1 MDPLKVQITNID
13 WSFVRSGKL
22 DNTRFSRCPVIRIF
36 GVSSTGEKA
45 CVHIHQVYPYF
56 YIPYDGSMAPEEVGR
71 YIRSLTQA
79 LNRAIAISLKRNP
92 LEAKYVRAVILVK
105 GVHFYGFHCSYS
117 PFLKVIMADPGL
129 VQRAA
134 TVLRSGV
141 VMRQKIQTHETHIS
155 YLMQFMCDFGL
166 YGCGWLEFS
175 RYYLREG
182 TAVDTRADALPGQF
196 SESPHPKA
204 SRMAIEIDI
213 ISHQILN
220 RNKLSQRHLHHK
232 LDISTSVQPSEPLVQ
247 SVRELWDGER
257 ARRSANGLNRT
268 PEIPREGSASQ
279 RGAGGQWEQE
289 PLFWEQLRVR
299 MNNPKAEVN
308 VPQGWEKWVMTAFE
322 SVEALWEEGWKTW
335 MPQLFDRALEVG
347 ESTRATQVAGELNP
361 FGSTQVEQNQ
371 GPPQTTHLSNSDD
384 VDEDIAAGQ
393 ALQRLVIAAEEADD
407 WHDDEQW
414 DDDLLY
420 DDDELKEMATQVT
433 SREIS
438 VPATPT
444 KQRFRTATPISSS
457 RRNNLSA
464 SPDRARN
471 RRSYTSPTTTPTKK
485 IVIKDSPSKFDRIL
499 EDLEK
504 APIRMAAPAR
514 GTVIANPTPGTPP
527 VIARANSTTPMV
539 EEGNPFL
546 DADVVYPVQA
556 KTTPTK
562 DNTSPVAKR
571 KKPTHGVTREPIR
584 KTTRWADLEEQL
596 ISITYRTPQTPVAQA
611 PVYEYSHRPPSA
623 KQLVESLA
631 DYGLPSKI
639 HRVPYYSNEEDVPEQ
654 TMRYAGRVYH
664 IRGGTGVGSLEHW
677 EANEAP
683 AQALR
688 NVPEITGWEYA
699 GVPPSSKVVKRW
711 LDGAPSQ
718 DVSKV
723 PDPWRPQIEGPTQ
736 STHGVKITQK
746 RIESSGARQKQT
758 ISAMSVEIFVCSRED
773 LLPNPAEDEITCL
786 FYSHSESGGDAED
799 RADYQS
805 GCVVVCPNQPYSVDP
820 RWIPGYKIEIVSSE
834 LDLLN
839 TLIDLVREFD
849 PDILAGWQVQTA
861 SWGYLD
867 ARCQSTGL
875 NLSEEIAR
883 VSSNHGHK
891 PGLEQWGQ
899 RHGASFNV
907 VGRHILNVWRIM
919 RSEQSLD
926 QYTYENVMFHLM
938 HKRVPM
944 YTPKTLTQWFNSGV
958 PSRAVRVLK
967 HWAERTAAI
976 LDLLDHTE
984 LILRTAESA
993 RIIGVDF
1000 MSVLTR
1006 GSQFKV
1012 ESIMFKIAKQE
1023 NYVLISPSKEQ
1034 VGSQNAC
1041 ECLPLVME
1049 PESAYYN
1056 PLVVLDFQS
1065 LYPSIMI
1072 AYNYC
1077 YSTFLGRCALFQGK
1091 NKFGVT
1097 ELNLPPGLLETIGE
1111 ENIHVAAN
1119 GMAYAKRNV
1128 REGLLGRMLMELLDT
1143 RIMVKQA
1150 MKSAKGDRGLHKI
1163 LNARQLSLKLMCN
1176 VTFGYTMAGFSGR
1189 MPAAEIADSIVQSGR
1204 ETLEKAI
1211 ALIEATPKWGARV
1224 VYGDTDS
1231 IFIYLPGRTKDE
1243 AFRIGHE
1250 IANTV
1255 TESNPPPIKL
1265 KFEKVYYPCVL
1276 MAKKRYVGFKY
1287 ENPDDKQPEFDA
1299 KGIETVR
1306 RDGIPAGQKMVE
1318 RCLKW
1323 VPDTQS
1329 QPQDKELIICARI
1342 LFRTQDFSEV
1352 KKYCVESWTKI
1363 LKGQVT
1369 PQDFI
1374 FAKEVRLG
1382 TYSDKVPPPPGA
1394 TVAARK
1400 LALDPMAE
1408 PHYGE
1413 RVPYVIIRGEPGSRL
1428 VDRAVPPE
1436 ELLKDRHKSID
1447 ENYYITHSLIPP
1459 LERIFNLVGA
1469 NVRQWFEEMPKP
1481 ARLDPVITIR
1491 GSEEPENNA
1500 GHKIDG
1506 HFRRLE
1512 CVVCKEP
1519 NDTNVC
1525 DDCLDDPLLSGKTL
1539 LEKVRR
1545 VERRIKGAQLIGA
1558 FYQINAL
1565 QTNPQPSYLKSALRA
1580 VCLSPQKLSP
1590 QNNIM
1595 SSFFGLA
1602 KTRTF
1607 KPRKD
1612 VPEGTKQYQ
1621 LRKYAEATLGSGN
1634 LRLAVVL
1641 PDGEDLNEWLAVHTV
1656 DFFNHLNMLYG
1667 TVTEFCTPQQ
1677 CPIMSAG
1684 PRYEYLWEDG
1694 VTYKKPTKLSAPDY
1708 VDALMNWVQSLL
1720 DDEKVFPNKIG
1731 VPFPKNFQSTVKTI
1745 VRRLFRVYAHLYSHH
1760 FEQISAL
1767 GIEAHLN
1774 TSYRHFF
1781 LFINEFDLVDK
1792 KELVP
1797 LDELNDAILAE
1808 DKAR

>member
-1 MDPLKVQITNID
+1 MEPLKIQITNID
-13 WSFVRSGKL
+13 WSLVRSGTL
-22 DNTRFSRCPVIRIF
+22 DNTRFSRCPVIRVF
-36 GVSSTGEKA
+36 GISSTGEKA
-45 CVHIHQVYPYF
+45 CIHIHQVYPYF
-56 YIPYDGSMAPEEVGR
+56 YIPYDGPMAPEEVGR

-92 LEAKYVRAVILVK
+92 LEARYVRAVILVK

-141 VMRQKIQTHETHIS
+141 VLRQKIQTFETHIS
-155 YLMQFMCDFGL
+155 YIMQFMCDFGL

-182 TAVDTRADALPGQF
+182 YTEAGIRDALPGQF
-196 SESPHPKA
+196 SKSPHSKA
-204 SRMAIEIDI
+204 SRMSVEIDI

-220 RNKLSQRHLHHK
+220 RYKLSQRHLHHK
-232 LDISTSVQPSEPLVQ
+232 LNTSSAPSSEPLVQ
-247 SVRELWDGER
+247 SVRELWDSER
-257 ARRSANGLNRT
+257 VRRLANGLNPT
-268 PEIPREGSASQ
+268 PELPREGSASQ

-289 PLFWEQLRVR
+289 PLFWAQLRAR

-308 VPQGWEKWVMTAFE
+308 VPQEWEKWVMTAFE

-335 MPQLFDRALEVG
+335 MPQLSGRMPEVQ
-347 ESTRATQVAGELNP
+347 ETTKPATQVARELNP
-361 FGSTQVEQNQ
+361 FGSAQVEQNL
-371 GPPQTTHLSNSDD
+371 GPQTTHVPNLDD

-393 ALQRLVIAAEEADD
+393 ALQKLVIAAEEGDD
-407 WHDDEQW
+407 WHDTDEQW
-414 DDDLLY
+414 DDDLPIE
-420 DDDELKEMATQVT
+420 DELDEMMATQVA
-433 SREIS
+433 SRDVS
-438 VPATPT
+438 VPTTPI
-444 KQRFRTATPISSS
+444 KQRFRTTTPVPSS
-457 RRNNLSA
+457 RKNSQFNT
-464 SPDRARN
+464 PDRTKSKS
-471 RRSYTSPTTTPTKK
+471 RSYASPTTTPSKRL
-485 IVIKDSPSKFDRIL
+485 IIKDSPSKFDRIL

-504 APIRMAAPAR
+504 APIPVPALV
-514 GTVIANPTPGTPP
+514 GSTTVINLTPGTHLVRTRADARIP
-527 VIARANSTTPMV
+527 VI
-539 EEGNPFL
+539 EDGNPFL
-546 DADVVYPVQA
+546 DAGVTYPGPA
-556 KTTPTK
+556 KTPRI
-562 DNTSPVAKR
+562 DTSPVTKR
-571 KKPTHGVTREPIR
+571 RKSTHEPGQESTR

-596 ISITYRTPQTPVAQA
+596 INITYRPQTSVLPAS
-611 PVYEYSHRPPSA
+611 VYEYNRRPPSA
-623 KQLVESLA
+623 KELVESLT

-639 HRVPYYSNEEDVPEQ
+639 YRVPYYSNEEDVPEQ
-654 TMRYAGRVYH
+654 PMRYAGRVYH
-664 IRGGTGVGSLEHW
+664 IKGGTGVGSLEHW
-677 EANEAP
+677 ESNEGP
-683 AQALR
+683 TQALQ

-699 GVPPSSKVVKRW
+699 GVPPSSRVVKQW
-711 LDGAPSQ
+711 LDSVPSQ
-718 DVSKV
+718 DVKRAPKIGRS
-723 PDPWRPQIEGPTQ
+723 QIDGPTQ
-736 STHGVKITQK
+736 NTHGFKITQK
-746 RIESSGARQKQT
+746 KSGSAARQKQT
-758 ISAMSVEIFVCSRED
+758 ISAMSVEIFVCTRGD
-773 LLPNPAEDEITCL
+773 LLPNPAEDAITCF
-786 FYSHSESGGDAED
+786 FYSHSESGGDAEE
-799 RADYQS
+799 RADYHS
-805 GCVVVCPNQPYSVDP
+805 GCVVVCPDQPPLVDP

-861 SWGYLD
+861 SWGYID
-867 ARCQSTGL
+867 ARCHSTGL
-875 NLSEEIAR
+875 VLSEEVAR

-891 PGLEQWGQ
+891 PGSEQWDD
-899 RHGASFNV
+899 RHGASFRV
-907 VGRHILNVWRIM
+907 VGRHVLNVWRIM

-926 QYTYENVMFHLM
+926 QYTYENVVFHLM
-938 HKRVPM
+938 HKRVPK
-944 YTPKTLTQWFNSGV
+944 YSPKTLTQWFNSDV
-958 PSRAVRVLK
+958 PSRVVRVLRY
-967 HWAERTAAI
+967 WMDRTATV

-1023 NYVLISPSKEQ
+1023 NYMLISPSKEQ

-1049 PESAYYN
+1049 PESAFYS

-1097 ELNLPPGLLETIGE
+1097 ELDMPPGLLEAIGE
-1111 ENIHVAAN
+1111 ENIHIAAN

-1150 MKSAKGDRGLHKI
+1150 MKSAKGDRGLHKL

-1231 IFIYLPGRTKDE
+1231 LFIYLPGRTKDE
-1243 AFRIGHE
+1243 AFRIGNE
-1250 IANTV
+1250 IANVV

-1276 MAKKRYVGFKY
+1276 MTKKRYVGFKY

-1306 RDGIPAGQKMVE
+1306 RDGIPDGQKMVE
-1318 RCLKW
+1318 RCLK
-1323 VPDTQS
+1323 
-1329 QPQDKELIICARI
+1329 I
-1342 LFRTQDFSEV
+1342 LFRSQDFSEV
-1352 KKYCVESWTKI
+1352 KRYCVDSWTKI
-1363 LKGQVT
+1363 LKGQAS

-1382 TYSDKVPPPPGA
+1382 TYSDKVAPPPGA

-1400 LALDPMAE
+1400 LALDPMSE
-1408 PHYGE
+1408 PQYGE
-1413 RVPYVIIRGEPGSRL
+1413 RIPYIIIRGEPGSRL

-1436 ELLKDRHKSID
+1436 ELLRDKHKSID

-1481 ARLDPVITIR
+1481 SRLDPVTATTDPQE
-1491 GSEEPENNA
+1491 SEINNRLN
-1500 GHKIDG
+1500 IDD

-1512 CVVCKEP
+1512 CIVCKQP

-1545 VERRIKGAQLIGA
+1545 VERRVKGAQLVCAMCTESPASETIMCESLDCPWMYA
-1558 FYQINAL
+1558 RVKNA
-1565 QTNPQPSYLKSALRA
+1565 
-1580 VCLSPQKLSP
+1580 QKLE
-1590 QNNIM
+1590 NI
-1595 SSFFGLA
+1595 
-1602 KTRTF
+1602 
-1607 KPRKD
+1607 
-1612 VPEGTKQYQ
+1612 KQIQ
-1621 LRKYAEATLGSGN
+1621 ALITQFPSLKIQA
-1634 LRLAVVL
+1634 
-1641 PDGEDLNEWLAVHTV
+1641 GED
-1656 DFFNHLNMLYG
+1656 
-1667 TVTEFCTPQQ
+1667 
-1677 CPIMSAG
+1677 
-1684 PRYEYLWEDG
+1684 
-1694 VTYKKPTKLSAPDY
+1694 
-1708 VDALMNWVQSLL
+1708 
-1720 DDEKVFPNKIG
+1720 
-1731 VPFPKNFQSTVKTI
+1731 
-1745 VRRLFRVYAHLYSHH
+1745 SHSSDIY
-1760 FEQISAL
+1760 Q
-1767 GIEAHLN
+1767 
-1774 TSYRHFF
+1774 
-1781 LFINEFDLVDK
+1781 V
-1792 KELVP
+1792 
-1797 LDELNDAILAE
+1797 
-1808 DKAR
+1808 

>member
-1 MDPLKVQITNID
+1 MEPLKVQITNID
-13 WSFVRSGKL
+13 WSLVRSGTL

-36 GVSSTGEKA
+36 GISSTGEKA
-45 CVHIHQVYPYF
+45 CVHVHQVYPYF
-56 YIPYDGSMAPEEVGR
+56 YISYNGSMAPEEVGR

-92 LEAKYVRAVILVK
+92 LEARYVRAVILVK

-134 TVLRSGV
+134 TVLHSGA
-141 VMRQKIQTHETHIS
+141 VMRQKIQTYETHIS

-182 TAVDTRADALPGQF
+182 TVEAGTHDALPGQF
-196 SESPHPKA
+196 SRSPHPKA
-204 SRMAIEIDI
+204 SRTSLEIDI

-220 RNKLSQRHLHHK
+220 RGKLLQRHLHHK
-232 LDISTSVQPSEPLVQ
+232 LDISASPPPSEPLVQ
-247 SVRELWDGER
+247 SVRELWDSER
-257 ARRSANGLNRT
+257 ARRLANGLNPT

-289 PLFWEQLRVR
+289 PLFWERLRAR
-299 MNNPKAEVN
+299 MNNPKADVN
-308 VPQGWEKWVMTAFE
+308 ITQGWEQWVMTAFE

-335 MPQLFDRALEVG
+335 APELSG
-347 ESTRATQVAGELNP
+347 EEKQKTKHATQVARGLNP
-361 FGSTQVEQNQ
+361 FESTQVEQKS
-371 GPPQTTHLSNSDD
+371 GPEVTHASNSDD

-393 ALQRLVIAAEEADD
+393 ALQKLVIAAEEGDEWYD
-407 WHDDEQW
+407 NDEQW
-414 DDDLLY
+414 DDDEPFE
-420 DDDELKEMATQVT
+420 DELGEMATQVT

-444 KQRFRTATPISSS
+444 KQRFRTTTPMSSS
-457 RRNNLSA
+457 RRDIHDTI
-464 SPDRARN
+464 PERANSRS
-471 RRSYTSPTTTPTKK
+471 RSYISPATTPTKK
-485 IVIKDSPSKFDRIL
+485 ITIKDSPSKFDRIL

-504 APIRMAAPAR
+504 APIRMPTPA
-514 GTVIANPTPGTPP
+514 GGSTNVNPTPG
-527 VIARANSTTPMV
+527 IDLARARANARTPMV

-546 DADVVYPVQA
+546 DTDITYPVPA
-556 KTTPTK
+556 NITHNEG
-562 DNTSPVAKR
+562 DASPVAKR
-571 KKPTHGVTREPIR
+571 KKLAHEPGQEPVR

-596 ISITYRTPQTPVAQA
+596 INITYRTSPAPAVRA
-611 PVYEYSHRPPSA
+611 PVYEYNRRPPSV
-623 KQLVESLA
+623 KELVGSLA

-639 HRVPYYSNEEDVPEQ
+639 YQVPYYSNEEDIPKQ
-654 TMRYAGRVYH
+654 PMRYAGRVYH
-664 IRGGTGVGSLEHW
+664 IKGGNGVGSLEHW
-677 EANEAP
+677 ESDEAP
-683 AQALR
+683 AQILY

-699 GVPPSSKVVKRW
+699 GAPPSLRVVKKW
-711 LDGAPSQ
+711 LDSAPSQ
-718 DVSKV
+718 DVRKV
-723 PDPWRPQIEGPTQ
+723 PDMGRSQIEGRTQ
-736 STHGVKITQK
+736 NTHGFKITQK
-746 RIESSGARQKQT
+746 KSGSSGALKKQT
-758 ISAMSVEIFVCSRED
+758 ISAMSVEIFVRSRGD
-773 LLPNPAEDEITCL
+773 LLPNPAEDEITCI

-805 GCVVVCPNQPYSVDP
+805 GCIVVCPDQSPLVDP
-820 RWIPGYKIEIVSSE
+820 RWIPGYKIEIVSTE

-839 TLIDLVREFD
+839 ALIDLVRDFD

-861 SWGYLD
+861 SWGYID
-867 ARCQSTGL
+867 VRCQSIGL
-875 NLSEEIAR
+875 ILSEEIAR

-891 PGLEQWGQ
+891 PGSEQWDEK
-899 RHGASFNV
+899 HGASFRV
-907 VGRHILNVWRIM
+907 VGRHVLNVWRIM

-926 QYTYENVMFHLM
+926 QYTYENVIFHLI
-938 HKRVPM
+938 HKRVPK
-944 YTPKTLTQWFNSGV
+944 YSPKTLTHWFNSSV
-958 PSRAVRVLK
+958 PSRVVRVLK
-967 HWAERTAAI
+967 YWADRTATI
-976 LDLLDHTE
+976 LDLLEHTE

-1023 NYVLISPSKEQ
+1023 NYILISPSKEQ

-1049 PESAYYN
+1049 PESGFYN

-1077 YSTFLGRCALFQGK
+1077 YSTFLGRCTLFQGR

-1097 ELNLPPGLLETIGE
+1097 ELNLPPGLLEAIGE

-1150 MKSAKGDRGLHKI
+1150 MKSAKGDKGLYKI

-1211 ALIEATPKWGARV
+1211 AIIETTPKWGARV

-1231 IFIYLPGRTKDE
+1231 LFIYLPGRTKEE
-1243 AFRIGHE
+1243 AFRIGNE
-1250 IANTV
+1250 IANVV

-1276 MAKKRYVGFKY
+1276 MTKKRYVGFKY

-1306 RDGIPAGQKMVE
+1306 RDGIPASQKMVE
-1318 RCLKW
+1318 RCLK
-1323 VPDTQS
+1323 
-1329 QPQDKELIICARI
+1329 I
-1342 LFRTQDFSEV
+1342 LFRSQDFSEV
-1352 KKYCVESWTKI
+1352 KKYCIDSWTKI
-1363 LKGQVT
+1363 LKGQVS

-1382 TYSDKVPPPPGA
+1382 NYSDKVPPPPGA

-1400 LALDPMAE
+1400 LALDPMCE
-1408 PHYGE
+1408 PQYGE
-1413 RVPYVIIRGEPGSRL
+1413 RIPYVIIRGEPGSRL
-1428 VDRAVPPE
+1428 VDRAVSPE
-1436 ELLKDRHKSID
+1436 ELLKDRHKTID

-1481 ARLDPVITIR
+1481 SRSDSVAAPRDP
-1491 GSEEPENNA
+1491 GEPEINDRFN
-1500 GHKIDG
+1500 IDD

-1512 CVVCKEP
+1512 CMVCKQP

-1545 VERRIKGAQLIGA
+1545 VERRVRGAQLVCAMCAESPASETIMCESLECPWMYA
-1558 FYQINAL
+1558 RVKNA
-1565 QTNPQPSYLKSALRA
+1565 
-1580 VCLSPQKLSP
+1580 QKLE
-1590 QNNIM
+1590 N
-1595 SSFFGLA
+1595 
-1602 KTRTF
+1602 
-1607 KPRKD
+1607 
-1612 VPEGTKQYQ
+1612 TKQIQ
-1621 LRKYAEATLGSGN
+1621 ALITQFPSLKFQAEEES
-1634 LRLAVVL
+1634 
-1641 PDGEDLNEWLAVHTV
+1641 H
-1656 DFFNHLNMLYG
+1656 
-1667 TVTEFCTPQQ
+1667 
-1677 CPIMSAG
+1677 SA
-1684 PRYEYLWEDG
+1684 
-1694 VTYKKPTKLSAPDY
+1694 
-1708 VDALMNWVQSLL
+1708 
-1720 DDEKVFPNKIG
+1720 
-1731 VPFPKNFQSTVKTI
+1731 
-1745 VRRLFRVYAHLYSHH
+1745 
-1760 FEQISAL
+1760 
-1767 GIEAHLN
+1767 
-1774 TSYRHFF
+1774 
-1781 LFINEFDLVDK
+1781 
-1792 KELVP
+1792 
-1797 LDELNDAILAE
+1797 AILQV
-1808 DKAR
+1808 

>member
-1 MDPLKVQITNID
+1 MEPLKIQITNID
-13 WSFVRSGKL
+13 WSLVRSGKL

-36 GVSSTGEKA
+36 GISSTGEKS

-56 YIPYDGSMAPEEVGR
+56 YVPYEGSMAPEEVGR

-134 TVLRSGV
+134 TVLRSGA
-141 VMRQKIQTHETHIS
+141 VMRQKIQTYEAHIS

-175 RYYLREG
+175 RYYLRDGSIEVG
-182 TAVDTRADALPGQF
+182 AVVNALPGQF
-196 SESPHPKA
+196 SKSPHPKV
-204 SRMAIEIDI
+204 SRMSVEIDI

-220 RNKLSQRHLHHK
+220 RNKLTQRHLHHK
-232 LDISTSVQPSEPLVQ
+232 LDLSPSAPSSEPLVQ
-247 SVRELWDGER
+247 SVRELWDSER
-257 ARRSANGLNRT
+257 ARRLANGLNPT
-268 PEIPREGSASQ
+268 PELPREGNATQ

-289 PLFWEQLRVR
+289 PLFWEQLRPR
-299 MNNPKAEVN
+299 MNNPKID
-308 VPQGWEKWVMTAFE
+308 
-322 SVEALWEEGWKTW
+322 SVEALWEEGWKAWT
-335 MPQLFDRALEVG
+335 PQLAGRTA
-347 ESTRATQVAGELNP
+347 ESEETTMPATQFTRELNP
-361 FGSTQVEQNQ
+361 FESTQVEQNP
-371 GPPQTTHLSNSDD
+371 GPQTAHASNLDD

-393 ALQRLVIAAEEADD
+393 ALQRLVIAAEDADD
-407 WHDDEQW
+407 WDDNDEQW
-414 DDDLLY
+414 DDQLFE
-420 DDDELKEMATQVT
+420 DELEEMATQVA
-433 SREIS
+433 SRDIS
-438 VPATPT
+438 VPTTPT
-444 KQRFRTATPISSS
+444 KQRFRTTTPMSTS
-457 RRNNLSA
+457 RRN
-464 SPDRARN
+464 SPSTPSDRAKSRS
-471 RRSYTSPTTTPTKK
+471 RSYTSPTTTPTKK
-485 IVIKDSPSKFDRIL
+485 VTIKDSPSKFDRIL

-504 APIRMAAPAR
+504 APIRMPALA
-514 GTVIANPTPGTPP
+514 GGASIVNLTPGTHL
-527 VIARANSTTPMV
+527 VRTRANARTPMV

-546 DADVVYPVQA
+546 DADVTYPGPA
-556 KTTPTK
+556 KTMRIEDDTYPII
-562 DNTSPVAKR
+562 KR
-571 KKPTHGVTREPIR
+571 KKLTHEPGQEPAR

-596 ISITYRTPQTPVAQA
+596 INITYRA
-611 PVYEYSHRPPSA
+611 PPAPEAYASVYEYNHRPPSA
-623 KQLVESLA
+623 KELVESLA
-631 DYGLPSKI
+631 DYGLPSKVY
-639 HRVPYYSNEEDVPEQ
+639 RVPYYSNEEDVPEQ
-654 TMRYAGRVYH
+654 AMRYAGRVYH
-664 IRGGTGVGSLEHW
+664 IKGGTGVGSLEHW
-677 EANEAP
+677 ESNESP
-683 AQALR
+683 AQALQDT
-688 NVPEITGWEYA
+688 PEVTGWEYA
-699 GVPPSSKVVKRW
+699 GVPPSSRVVKQW
-711 LDGAPSQ
+711 LDSAPSQ
-718 DVSKV
+718 GVRKV
-723 PDPWRPQIEGPTQ
+723 LDTGRSQIEGPTQ
-736 STHGVKITQK
+736 NTHGFKITQK
-746 RIESSGARQKQT
+746 KSGSSGARQKQT
-758 ISAMSVEIFVCSRED
+758 ISAMSVEIFVRSRGD
-773 LLPNPAEDEITCL
+773 LLPNPTEDEITCL

-799 RADYQS
+799 RVDYQS
-805 GCVVVCPNQPYSVDP
+805 GCVVVSPDQPPLVDP
-820 RWIPGYKIEIVSSE
+820 RWIPGYKIETVSTE

-839 TLIDLVREFD
+839 ALIDLVREFD

-861 SWGYLD
+861 SWGYID
-867 ARCQSTGL
+867 ARCHSMGL
-875 NLSEEIAR
+875 VLSEEVAR

-891 PGLEQWGQ
+891 PGSEQWDD
-899 RHGASFNV
+899 RHGASFRV
-907 VGRHILNVWRIM
+907 VGRHVLNVWRIM

-926 QYTYENVMFHLM
+926 QYTYENVTFHLM
-938 HKRVPM
+938 HKRVPK
-944 YTPKTLTQWFNSGV
+944 YSPKTLTDWFNSGV
-958 PSRAVRVLK
+958 PSRVVRTLRY
-967 HWAERTAAI
+967 WIDRTATI

-1041 ECLPLVME
+1041 ESLPLVME
-1049 PESAYYN
+1049 PESAFYN

-1077 YSTFLGRCALFQGK
+1077 YSTFLGRCALFQGR

-1097 ELNLPPGLLETIGE
+1097 ELNLPPGLLEAIGE

-1119 GMAYAKRNV
+1119 GMAYAKQNV

-1150 MKSAKGDRGLHKI
+1150 MKTAKGDRNLHKV

-1231 IFIYLPGRTKDE
+1231 LFIYLPGRTKDE
-1243 AFRIGHE
+1243 AFRIGNE
-1250 IANTV
+1250 IANVV

-1265 KFEKVYYPCVL
+1265 KFEKASFCCCWYEGHS
-1276 MAKKRYVGFKY
+1276 ATKRYVGFKY

-1318 RCLKW
+1318 RCLN
-1323 VPDTQS
+1323 
-1329 QPQDKELIICARI
+1329 
-1342 LFRTQDFSEV
+1342 QDFSEV
-1352 KKYCVESWTKI
+1352 KKYCTDSWTKI
-1363 LKGQVT
+1363 LKGQVS

-1382 TYSDKVPPPPGA
+1382 TYSDKVPPPPGV

-1400 LALDPMAE
+1400 LALDPMSE
-1408 PHYGE
+1408 PQYGE

-1481 ARLDPVITIR
+1481 SRLDSVAPGR
-1491 GSEEPENNA
+1491 NSEEPEVGGRIN
-1500 GHKIDG
+1500 IDD

-1512 CVVCKEP
+1512 CVVCKQP

-1545 VERRIKGAQLIGA
+1545 VERRVKGAQLVCATCTESPASETIMCESMECPWMYA
-1558 FYQINAL
+1558 RVKNA
-1565 QTNPQPSYLKSALRA
+1565 
-1580 VCLSPQKLSP
+1580 QKLENS
-1590 QNNIM
+1590 
-1595 SSFFGLA
+1595 
-1602 KTRTF
+1602 
-1607 KPRKD
+1607 
-1612 VPEGTKQYQ
+1612 KQIQ
-1621 LRKYAEATLGSGN
+1621 ALIDQFPSLKMQA
-1634 LRLAVVL
+1634 
-1641 PDGEDLNEWLAVHTV
+1641 GED
-1656 DFFNHLNMLYG
+1656 
-1667 TVTEFCTPQQ
+1667 
-1677 CPIMSAG
+1677 S
-1684 PRYEYLWEDG
+1684 R
-1694 VTYKKPTKLSAPDY
+1694 S
-1708 VDALMNWVQSLL
+1708 
-1720 DDEKVFPNKIG
+1720 
-1731 VPFPKNFQSTVKTI
+1731 
-1745 VRRLFRVYAHLYSHH
+1745 
-1760 FEQISAL
+1760 
-1767 GIEAHLN
+1767 
-1774 TSYRHFF
+1774 
-1781 LFINEFDLVDK
+1781 
-1792 KELVP
+1792 
-1797 LDELNDAILAE
+1797 
-1808 DKAR
+1808 

>member
-1 MDPLKVQITNID
+1 MDTLKVQITNID
-13 WSFVRSGKL
+13 WSLVRSGTL

-36 GVSSTGEKA
+36 GISSTGKKA

-56 YIPYDGSMAPEEVGR
+56 YVPYDGSMAPEEVGR

-92 LEAKYVRAVILVK
+92 LDAKYVRAVILVK

-134 TVLRSGV
+134 TVLRSGA
-141 VMRQKIQTHETHIS
+141 VMRQKIQTYETHIS

-166 YGCGWLEFS
+166 YGCGSLEFS

-182 TAVDTRADALPGQF
+182 TAEWTNRDTLPGEF
-196 SESPHPKA
+196 SKSPHPKI
-204 SRMAIEIDI
+204 SRMSVEIDI

-220 RNKLSQRHLHHK
+220 RNKLSQRHFHHK
-232 LDISTSVQPSEPLVQ
+232 LDISASAPPSEPLVQ

-257 ARRSANGLNRT
+257 ARRSANGLNPT
-268 PEIPREGSASQ
+268 PEIPQEGSASQ
-279 RGAGGQWEQE
+279 RGVGGQWEQE
-289 PLFWEQLRVR
+289 PLFWEQLRTR
-299 MNNPKAEVN
+299 MNTPKAEVN
-308 VPQGWEKWVMTAFE
+308 APQGWEKWVMTAFE

-335 MPQLFDRALEVG
+335 MPQVFDRTSELG
-347 ESTRATQVAGELNP
+347 ENPKRSVQHASELNP
-361 FGSTQVEQNQ
+361 FSSTQGEQNQ
-371 GPPQTTHLSNSDD
+371 ELQTTHVSSPDD

-393 ALQRLVIAAEEADD
+393 ALQRLVIAAEDAED
-407 WHDDEQW
+407 WHDDDEQW

-420 DDDELKEMATQVT
+420 DEEPKEIATQVVN
-433 SREIS
+433 REIS

-444 KQRFRTATPISSS
+444 KQRFRTATPA
-457 RRNNLSA
+457 SA
-464 SPDRARN
+464 SRQDSPSISLDRVGSGS
-471 RRSYTSPTTTPTKK
+471 RSYISPATTPTKK
-485 IVIKDSPSKFDRIL
+485 ITINDSPSKFDRML

-504 APIRMAAPAR
+504 APVRIPVRAR
-514 GTVIANPTPGTPP
+514 SASVVNATPGSHLAAKRAKSTIP
-527 VIARANSTTPMV
+527 VV
-539 EEGNPFL
+539 EQGNPFL
-546 DADVVYPVQA
+546 DANVPYPVQG
-556 KTTPTK
+556 TITRT
-562 DNTSPVAKR
+562 DDGTSPIAKR
-571 KKPTHGVTREPIR
+571 KKLAHEVADKPKTKVTR
-584 KTTRWADLEEQL
+584 WVDLEEQL
-596 ISITYRTPQTPVAQA
+596 ISITYRAPQAPVARA
-611 PVYEYSHRPPSA
+611 PVYEYYQRPPST

-639 HRVPYYSNEEDVPEQ
+639 YRAPYYSNEDDLPERP
-654 TMRYAGRVYH
+654 MRYAGRVYH

-677 EANEAP
+677 QSNSAP
-683 AQALR
+683 PQVLR
-688 NVPEITGWEYA
+688 NVPDITGWEYA
-699 GVPPSSKVVKRW
+699 GVPPSSKVVKKW
-711 LDGAPSQ
+711 LDSTPMQDTRKAP
-718 DVSKV
+718 DL
-723 PDPWRPQIEGPTQ
+723 WRSQIEGPTQ
-736 STHGVKITQK
+736 NTHGFKITQK
-746 RIESSGARQKQT
+746 KTENSGARQRQT
-758 ISAMSVEIFVCSRED
+758 ISAMSVEIFACSRGD
-773 LLPNPAEDEITCL
+773 LLANPAEDEIACL
-786 FYSHSESGGDAED
+786 FYSYSESGGDAED
-799 RADYQS
+799 RADYNS
-805 GCVVVCPNQPYSVDP
+805 GCIVVCSDQPHSVDP
-820 RWIPGYKIEIVSSE
+820 RWIPEYKIEVVSSE

-861 SWGYLD
+861 SWGYLNT
-867 ARCQSTGL
+867 RCHSIGL
-875 NLSEEIAR
+875 GLSEEIGR
-883 VSSNHGHK
+883 VSSDHGHK
-891 PGLEQWGQ
+891 PGSEQWDE
-899 RHGASFNV
+899 RHGANFNV

-938 HKRVPM
+938 HKRAPK
-944 YTPKTLTQWFNSGV
+944 YAPKTLTQWFNSGV
-958 PSRAVRVLK
+958 PFRVVRVLK
-967 HWAERTAAI
+967 YWAERTAAI

-1049 PESAYYN
+1049 PESAFYN

-1077 YSTFLGRCALFQGK
+1077 YSTFLGRCALFQGR

-1119 GMAYAKRNV
+1119 GMAYVKRNV
-1128 REGLLGRMLMELLDT
+1128 REGLLGRMLMELLNT

-1150 MKSAKGDRGLHKI
+1150 MKSAKGDRGLYKI

-1211 ALIEATPKWGARV
+1211 ALIETTPKWGARV

-1231 IFIYLPGRTKDE
+1231 LFIYLPGRTKDE

-1276 MAKKRYVGFKY
+1276 MTKKRYVGFKY
-1287 ENPDDKQPEFDA
+1287 ETPDDNEPEFDA

-1318 RCLKW
+1318 RCLK
-1323 VPDTQS
+1323 
-1329 QPQDKELIICARI
+1329 I

-1382 TYSDKVPPPPGA
+1382 TYSEKAPPPPGA
-1394 TVAARK
+1394 IVAAKK

-1408 PHYGE
+1408 PQYGE

-1428 VDRAVPPE
+1428 IDRAVPPE
-1436 ELLKDRHKSID
+1436 ELLKDRSKNID

-1481 ARLDPVITIR
+1481 ARLDPIATI
-1491 GSEEPENNA
+1491 GSSEESENN
-1500 GHKIDG
+1500 GRYNIDG

-1512 CVVCKEP
+1512 CVVCKQP

-1539 LEKVRR
+1539 LEKCFTGPLLVR
-1545 VERRIKGAQLIGA
+1545 Q
-1558 FYQINAL
+1558 
-1565 QTNPQPSYLKSALRA
+1565 SSLKYSA
-1580 VCLSPQKLSP
+1580 
-1590 QNNIM
+1590 M

-1641 PDGEDLNEWLAVHTV
+1641 PEGEDLNEWLAVHTV

>member
-1 MDPLKVQITNID
+1 MDTLKVQITNID
-13 WSFVRSGKL
+13 WSLVRSGTL

-36 GVSSTGEKA
+36 GISSTGKKA

-56 YIPYDGSMAPEEVGR
+56 YVPYDGSMAPEEVGR

-92 LEAKYVRAVILVK
+92 LDAKYVRAVILVK
-105 GVHFYGFHCSYS
+105 G
-117 PFLKVIMADPGL
+117 VIMADPGL

-134 TVLRSGV
+134 TVLRSGA
-141 VMRQKIQTHETHIS
+141 VMRQKIQTYETHIS

-166 YGCGWLEFS
+166 YGCGSLEFS

-182 TAVDTRADALPGQF
+182 TAEWTNRGEF
-196 SESPHPKA
+196 SKSPHPKI
-204 SRMAIEIDI
+204 SRMSVEIDI

-220 RNKLSQRHLHHK
+220 RNKLSQRHFHHK
-232 LDISTSVQPSEPLVQ
+232 LDISASAPPSEPLVQ

-257 ARRSANGLNRT
+257 ARRSANGLNPT
-268 PEIPREGSASQ
+268 PEIPQEGSASQ
-279 RGAGGQWEQE
+279 RGVGGQWEQE
-289 PLFWEQLRVR
+289 SLFWEQLRTR
-299 MNNPKAEVN
+299 MNTPKAEVN
-308 VPQGWEKWVMTAFE
+308 APQGWEKWVMTAFE

-335 MPQLFDRALEVG
+335 MPQVFDRTSELG
-347 ESTRATQVAGELNP
+347 ENPKRSVQHASELNP
-361 FGSTQVEQNQ
+361 FSSTQGEQNQ
-371 GPPQTTHLSNSDD
+371 ELQTTHVSSPDD

-393 ALQRLVIAAEEADD
+393 ALQRLVIAAEDAED
-407 WHDDEQW
+407 WHDDDEQW

-420 DDDELKEMATQVT
+420 DEEPKEIATQVVN
-433 SREIS
+433 REIS

-444 KQRFRTATPISSS
+444 KQRFRTATPA
-457 RRNNLSA
+457 SA
-464 SPDRARN
+464 SRQDSPSISLDRVGSGS
-471 RRSYTSPTTTPTKK
+471 RSYISPATTPTKK
-485 IVIKDSPSKFDRIL
+485 ITINDSPSKFDRML

-504 APIRMAAPAR
+504 APVRIPVRAR
-514 GTVIANPTPGTPP
+514 SASVVNATPGSHLAAKGQVNDT
-527 VIARANSTTPMV
+527 RGRQ
-539 EEGNPFL
+539 GNPFL
-546 DADVVYPVQA
+546 DANVPYPVQG
-556 KTTPTK
+556 TITRT
-562 DNTSPVAKR
+562 DDGTSPIAKP
-571 KKPTHGVTREPIR
+571 PTIDKAVGRVSSGLWTSVKI
-584 KTTRWADLEEQL
+584 
-596 ISITYRTPQTPVAQA
+596 YRA
-611 PVYEYSHRPPSA
+611 
-623 KQLVESLA
+623 
-631 DYGLPSKI
+631 
-639 HRVPYYSNEEDVPEQ
+639 PYYSNEDDLPERP
-654 TMRYAGRVYH
+654 MRYAGRVYH
-664 IRGGTGVGSLEHW
+664 IRV
-677 EANEAP
+677 
-683 AQALR
+683 LR

-699 GVPPSSKVVKRW
+699 GVPPSSKVVKKW
-711 LDGAPSQ
+711 LDSTPTQDTRKAP
-718 DVSKV
+718 DL
-723 PDPWRPQIEGPTQ
+723 WRSQIEGPTQ
-736 STHGVKITQK
+736 NTHGFKITQK
-746 RIESSGARQKQT
+746 KTENSGARQKQT
-758 ISAMSVEIFVCSRED
+758 ISAMSVEIFACSRGD
-773 LLPNPAEDEITCL
+773 LLANPAEDEIACL
-786 FYSHSESGGDAED
+786 FYSYSESGGDAED
-799 RADYQS
+799 RADYNS
-805 GCVVVCPNQPYSVDP
+805 GCIIVCSDQPHSVDP
-820 RWIPGYKIEIVSSE
+820 RWIPEYKIEVVSSE

-849 PDILAGWQVQTA
+849 PDILAGL
-861 SWGYLD
+861 S
-867 ARCQSTGL
+867 
-875 NLSEEIAR
+875 LSEEIGR
-883 VSSNHGHK
+883 VSSDHGHK
-891 PGLEQWGQ
+891 PGSEQWDE
-899 RHGASFNV
+899 RHGANFNV

-938 HKRVPM
+938 HKRAPK
-944 YTPKTLTQWFNSGV
+944 YAPKTLTQWFKSGV
-958 PSRAVRVLK
+958 PLRVVRVLK
-967 HWAERTAAI
+967 YWAERTAAI

-1034 VGSQNAC
+1034 EQIWGNRT
-1041 ECLPLVME
+1041 
-1049 PESAYYN
+1049 
-1056 PLVVLDFQS
+1056 QS
-1065 LYPSIMI
+1065 S
-1072 AYNYC
+1072 
-1077 YSTFLGRCALFQGK
+1077 
-1091 NKFGVT
+1091 
-1097 ELNLPPGLLETIGE
+1097 PGLLETIGE

-1119 GMAYAKRNV
+1119 GMAYVKRNV
-1128 REGLLGRMLMELLDT
+1128 REGLLGRMLMELLNT

-1150 MKSAKGDRGLHKI
+1150 MKSAKGDRGLYKI

-1211 ALIEATPKWGARV
+1211 ALIETTPNGE
-1224 VYGDTDS
+1224 
-1231 IFIYLPGRTKDE
+1231 PETKDE

-1276 MAKKRYVGFKY
+1276 MTKKRYVGFKY
-1287 ENPDDKQPEFDA
+1287 ETPDDNEPEFDA

-1318 RCLKW
+1318 RCLK
-1323 VPDTQS
+1323 
-1329 QPQDKELIICARI
+1329 I

-1382 TYSDKVPPPPGA
+1382 TYSEKAPPPPGA
-1394 TVAARK
+1394 IVAAKK

-1408 PHYGE
+1408 PQYGE

-1428 VDRAVPPE
+1428 IDRAVPPE
-1436 ELLKDRHKSID
+1436 ELLKDRSKNID

-1481 ARLDPVITIR
+1481 ARLDPIATIG
-1491 GSEEPENNA
+1491 GSEESENN
-1500 GHKIDG
+1500 GRYNIDG

-1512 CVVCKEP
+1512 CVVCKQP
-1519 NDTNVC
+1519 NDTIDVC

-1539 LEKVRR
+1539 LEKVRPLLVR
-1545 VERRIKGAQLIGA
+1545 Q
-1558 FYQINAL
+1558 
-1565 QTNPQPSYLKSALRA
+1565 SSLKYSA
-1580 VCLSPQKLSP
+1580 
-1590 QNNIM
+1590 M

-1641 PDGEDLNEWLAVHTV
+1641 PEGEDLNEWLAVHTV

-1797 LDELNDAILAE
+1797 LMSSMMLS
-1808 DKAR
+1808 

>member
-1 MDPLKVQITNID
+1 MSMEPLKVQITNID
-13 WSFVRSGKL
+13 WSLVRSGSL

-36 GVSSTGEKA
+36 GISSTGEKS
-45 CVHIHQVYPYF
+45 CVHVHQVYPYF
-56 YIPYDGSMAPEEVGR
+56 YIPYDGPMAPEEVGR

-92 LEAKYVRAVILVK
+92 LEARYVRAVILVK

-134 TVLRSGV
+134 TVLRSGA
-141 VMRQKIQTHETHIS
+141 VMRQKIQTYETHIS
-155 YLMQFMCDFGL
+155 YIMQFMCDFGL

-182 TAVDTRADALPGQF
+182 TGGGTRDALPGQF
-196 SESPHPKA
+196 SRSPHPKT
-204 SRMAIEIDI
+204 SRMSVEIDI

-232 LDISTSVQPSEPLVQ
+232 LDTSASAPPSEPLVQ
-247 SVRELWDGER
+247 SVRELWDSER
-257 ARRSANGLNRT
+257 ARRLANGLNPT
-268 PEIPREGSASQ
+268 PELPREGSANE

-289 PLFWEQLRVR
+289 PLFWEQLRAR

-308 VPQGWEKWVMTAFE
+308 IAQGWEKWVMTAFE

-335 MPQLFDRALEVG
+335 MPQLSGRALEPEEATKPG
-347 ESTRATQVAGELNP
+347 TQVARELNP
-361 FGSTQVEQNQ
+361 FGSTQIEQNP
-371 GPPQTTHLSNSDD
+371 GPQITHASNQDD

-393 ALQRLVIAAEEADD
+393 ALQKLVIAAEEADD
-407 WHDDEQW
+407 WRDNDEQW
-414 DDDLLY
+414 DDQPY
-420 DDDELKEMATQVT
+420 EDELEELATQVA
-433 SREIS
+433 SRDIS
-438 VPATPT
+438 VPITPT
-444 KQRFRTATPISSS
+444 KQRFHTTTPMSSFRNSPVATPDRDKS
-457 RRNNLSA
+457 RSRLHI
-464 SPDRARN
+464 
-471 RRSYTSPTTTPTKK
+471 SPTTTPTKK
-485 IVIKDSPSKFDRIL
+485 MAIKDSPSKFDRML

-504 APIRMAAPAR
+504 APVRMPPLA
-514 GTVIANPTPGTPP
+514 GSSSNVNPTPRAHLTR
-527 VIARANSTTPMV
+527 IRANARTPVV

-546 DADVVYPVQA
+546 DADTILPGPA
-556 KTTPTK
+556 KTTRTEG
-562 DNTSPVAKR
+562 DTSPVTKR
-571 KKPTHGVTREPIR
+571 KKLTHEPGHEPVR
-584 KTTRWADLEEQL
+584 KTTRWADLEERL
-596 ISITYRTPQTPVAQA
+596 ISITYRAPPA
-611 PVYEYSHRPPSA
+611 PVPQASLYEYNYRPPSA
-623 KQLVESLA
+623 KELVESLA

-639 HRVPYYSNEEDVPEQ
+639 YRVPYYSNEDDVPEQ
-654 TMRYAGRVYH
+654 PMRYAGRVYH
-664 IRGGTGVGSLEHW
+664 IKGGDGVGSLEHW
-677 EANEAP
+677 ESNEASV
-683 AQALR
+683 QALQ
-688 NVPEITGWEYA
+688 NAPEITGWEYA
-699 GVPPSSKVVKRW
+699 GVPPSSKVVKQW
-711 LDGAPSQ
+711 LDSAPSQ
-718 DVSKV
+718 DTRV
-723 PDPWRPQIEGPTQ
+723 PNLGRSQIKGPTQ
-736 STHGVKITQK
+736 NTHGFRITQK
-746 RIESSGARQKQT
+746 KSGSSGARQKQT
-758 ISAMSVEIFVCSRED
+758 ISAMSVEIFVCSRGD
-773 LLPNPAEDEITCL
+773 LFPNPAEDEITCL

-805 GCVVVCPNQPYSVDP
+805 GCIVVSSDQPPLVDP
-820 RWIPGYKIEIVSSE
+820 RWIPGYKIEIVSTE

-839 TLIDLVREFD
+839 ALIDLVREFD

-861 SWGYLD
+861 SWGYID

-875 NLSEEIAR
+875 ILSEEIAR

-891 PGLEQWGQ
+891 PGSEQWDE
-899 RHGASFNV
+899 RHGASFRV
-907 VGRHILNVWRIM
+907 VGRHVLNVWRIM

-926 QYTYENVMFHLM
+926 QYTYENVAFHLM
-938 HKRVPM
+938 HKRVPK
-944 YTPKTLTQWFNSGV
+944 YTPKTLTSWFNSGV
-958 PSRAVRVLK
+958 PSRVVRVVK
-967 HWAERTAAI
+967 YWADRTATV

-984 LILRTAESA
+984 LVLRTAESA

-1041 ECLPLVME
+1041 ESLPLVME
-1049 PESAYYN
+1049 PESAFYN

-1077 YSTFLGRCALFQGK
+1077 YSTFLGRCALFQGR

-1097 ELNLPPGLLETIGE
+1097 ELNLPPGLLEAIGE

-1119 GMAYAKRNV
+1119 GMAYAKHNV
-1128 REGLLGRMLMELLDT
+1128 REGVLGRMLMELLDT

-1150 MKSAKGDRGLHKI
+1150 MKSAKGDRGLYKI

-1231 IFIYLPGRTKDE
+1231 LFIYLPGRTKDE
-1243 AFRIGHE
+1243 AFRIGNE
-1250 IANTV
+1250 IANVV
-1255 TESNPPPIKL
+1255 TETNPPPIKL

-1276 MAKKRYVGFKY
+1276 MTKKRYVGFKY

-1318 RCLKW
+1318 RCLK
-1323 VPDTQS
+1323 
-1329 QPQDKELIICARI
+1329 I
-1342 LFRTQDFSEV
+1342 LFRSQDFSEV
-1352 KKYCVESWTKI
+1352 KKYCVDSWTKV
-1363 LKGQVT
+1363 LKGQAS

-1400 LALDPMAE
+1400 LALDPMSE
-1408 PHYGE
+1408 PQYGE

-1481 ARLDPVITIR
+1481 SRLDTIVAAR
-1491 GSEEPENNA
+1491 VPDESETNGRFN
-1500 GHKIDG
+1500 IDD

-1512 CVVCKEP
+1512 CLVCKQP

-1545 VERRIKGAQLIGA
+1545 VERRIKGVQLVCA
-1558 FYQINAL
+1558 
-1565 QTNPQPSYLKSALRA
+1565 TCTESPPSEIIMCESLECPWMYARVKNT
-1580 VCLSPQKLSP
+1580 QKLE
-1590 QNNIM
+1590 NIKQIQM
-1595 SSFFGLA
+1595 LINQFPTL
-1602 KTRTF
+1602 KVQ
-1607 KPRKD
+1607 D
-1612 VPEGTKQYQ
+1612 EG
-1621 LRKYAEATLGSGN
+1621 N
-1634 LRLAVVL
+1634 
-1641 PDGEDLNEWLAVHTV
+1641 PH
-1656 DFFNHLNMLYG
+1656 
-1667 TVTEFCTPQQ
+1667 
-1677 CPIMSAG
+1677 
-1684 PRYEYLWEDG
+1684 
-1694 VTYKKPTKLSAPDY
+1694 
-1708 VDALMNWVQSLL
+1708 
-1720 DDEKVFPNKIG
+1720 
-1731 VPFPKNFQSTVKTI
+1731 STI
-1745 VRRLFRVYAHLYSHH
+1745 
-1760 FEQISAL
+1760 
-1767 GIEAHLN
+1767 
-1774 TSYRHFF
+1774 
-1781 LFINEFDLVDK
+1781 D
-1792 KELVP
+1792 
-1797 LDELNDAILAE
+1797 
-1808 DKAR
+1808 